1 MLARSACNDRRFEI
15 TLADPGRRNALGTA
29 MFAAL
34 HERLLVA
41 ALAADDRLLAA
52 DGRCM
57 GADVVVIRGEGH
69 SFCSGFD
76 LGACVDR
83 PELLRSL
90 VLDLSRAVQSLRALP
105 VPVVA
110 EVRGAAL
117 AGGCALLSGCDF
129 VVVAPDAQV
138 GYPVHRI
145 GVSPVVSMPT
155 VLANAGAGA
164 ARAAAVGGAI
174 HDGRSAVRAGL
185 ATHCATDA
193 SSLAA
198 EVEALLSKLAA
209 KGPQALRATKRW
221 LNDLDGS
228 GDETRT
234 RHAAEASASAADG
247 EEFATLLRTFWAA
260 RKSTPGSLGTS

>member
-1 MLARSACNDRRFEI
+1 MLARSACHDRRFEI

-41 ALAADDRLLAA
+41 ALAADDRLLAP
-52 DGRCM
+52 DGSAM

-76 LGACVDR
+76 LGACVER
-83 PELLRSL
+83 PELLRSF
-90 VLDLSRAVQSLRALP
+90 VMELSRAVQGLRALP

-129 VVVAPDAQV
+129 VVVSPTAQV

-164 ARAAAVGGAI
+164 ARSAAVGGAI
-174 HDGRSAVRAGL
+174 HDGRSAVQAGL
-185 ATHCATDA
+185 ATHCAESDA
-193 SSLAA
+193 TLGA
-198 EVEALLSKLAA
+198 EVTALVEHLGA

-221 LNDLDGS
+221 LNELDGS
-228 GDETRT
+228 DDESRA

-247 EEFATLLRTFWAA
+247 DEFATLLRAFWAS
-260 RKSTPGSLGTS
+260 RKSVPG